1 MLVHFPNEVGE
12 REKEDSSCLMLLF
25 EISLQR
31 EPLLRALCITE
42 GDERDC
48 IRHTPA
54 CFFMLAFEEALFL
67 YAGVRED
74 PKPSS

>member
-1 MLVHFPNEVGE
+1 MHFPNEVGE

-42 GDERDC
+42 GDEGDC
-48 IRHTPA
+48 IRHTLA
-54 CFFMLAFEEALFL
+54 CFFMLAFEEFFF
-67 YAGVRED
+67 VRRGSRR
-74 PKPSS
+74 P